1 MEPGRYQSK
10 KEKKGTTKTTTR
22 VGASVTKQ
30 KKNKK
35 KNKVM
40 AMPACGENGNQLPI
54 PGMSVLNIT

>member
-10 KEKKGTTKTTTR
+10 KEKNKLQNNNTGWSKCHKTE
-22 VGASVTKQ
+22 KEQ
-30 KKNKK
+30 E